1 MVKGSQDDISRQ
13 QKDLEL
19 EVQVLGNH
27 AIQLDDVK
35 VRISESEKSIQ
46 TINISC
52 QKKIRQVQEDFSNLR
67 VEFRREEEY
76 SRVARRAAEGLQEEY
91 CRIIH
96 SVASEKQRNMMFIE
110 KAKRAF
116 ESEILVMNVKVAEIA
131 QLKELVNQV
140 TGNKEEKDKQT
151 LSRVEQ
157 MLMKYRIDNARLI
170 DELQQKMIDLEKNNK
185 SLTHQQ

>member
-1 MVKGSQDDISRQ
+1 M
-13 QKDLEL
+13 
-19 EVQVLGNH
+19 
-27 AIQLDDVK
+27 
-35 VRISESEKSIQ
+35 
-46 TINISC
+46 
-52 QKKIRQVQEDFSNLR
+52 QEDFSNLR

-140 TGNKEEKDKQT
+140 TGNKEEKDK
-151 LSRVEQ
+151 
-157 MLMKYRIDNARLI
+157 
-170 DELQQKMIDLEKNNK
+170 
-185 SLTHQQ
+185 